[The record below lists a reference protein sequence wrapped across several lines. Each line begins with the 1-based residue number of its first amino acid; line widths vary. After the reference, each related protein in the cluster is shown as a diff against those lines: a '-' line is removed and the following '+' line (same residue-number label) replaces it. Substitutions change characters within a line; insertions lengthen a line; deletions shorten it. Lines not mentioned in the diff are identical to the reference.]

1 MNNLKQELVVV
12 HYCQKLRAVETCH
25 SVPLVSYLV
34 NGVKNS
40 VFNSFMTEVPIR
52 AC

>member
-1 MNNLKQELVVV
+1 MTSLKQELVVG
-12 HYCQKLRAVETCH
+12 HYYQKLRAVETCH

-34 NGVKNS
+34 NCVKNS
-40 VFNSFMTEVPIR
+40 VFNSFMMEVPIR